1 MKILINITLKQTL
14 KMSEKS
20 FEKGLKLIMKN
31 LDSIIN
37 SITLTYI
44 EFEDLLL
51 EQDEY
56 PIGYFVQDEFEIIGA
71 FKQLPDVSF
80 YTCYIF
86 ASKKKGDEWI
96 LRNDQPVDYED
107 DEWSCDVCGDILEDE
122 TLSVRLTEMYGIY
135 TICESCK
142 TSRTEDIKV
151 DYTYNFKLTDDE
163 MYRFGFNTYNPP
175 CLKFFVE
182 AFDFMILKCI
192 NICNSKEFEWD
203 MYNYYNYPKKQ
214 ISNDGTISYCIGFD
228 MLHNYYGPA
237 IKRLNGSEEY
247 FEEGQYHRIEG
258 PAFINQNGLERW
270 YIYGELHSQYDNP
283 CCTYP
288 DGSMEWR
295 YAGKY
300 HRTGDKPALIN
311 SDGTN
316 YYYNHGLLHRNGDNP
331 SIVYENGDIHYYK
344 YGEPHREG
352 DNPSS
357 IFSNGTLEYCKNGK
371 LHREGDLPSIIR
383 DDGRLQFYK
392 NGRFH
397 RDGDLPAIEFPGG
410 AKLYCKNGYLHREG
424 DKPAVINP
432 DPEDTREIF
441 MKIKDEEEPVRFAYN
456 YEYWVY
462 GRRHRKHGLPA
473 VYHKDGKI
481 EKYYVNG
488 EKHNLYG
495 CSVKD
500 KFKGYN
506 EFWVDDVLVS
516 NRQFEILQKRFFKTL
531 KEERKLLVEY
541 WCKWFEWLMDMSEDA
556 KDPKTGIIRGVKYFD
571 KRILDLDIC
580 FNDLDTPDKF
590 NMKLN
595 DLNYTRD

>member
-1 MKILINITLKQTL
+1 
-14 KMSEKS
+14 MSEKS
-20 FEKGLKLIMKN
+20 FEKGLNLILKN

-56 PIGYFVQDEFEIIGA
+56 PIGYFVQDDFEIIGA
-71 FKQLPDVSF
+71 FKQQPDVSF

-86 ASKKKGDEWI
+86 ASKKKGERWI
-96 LRNDQPVDYED
+96 LRNDQPIDYED
-107 DEWSCDVCGDILEDE
+107 DEWSCDVCGNVLEGE
-122 TLSVRLTEMYGIY
+122 QNVSVRATEMYGIY
-135 TICESCK
+135 AICESCK
-142 TSRTEDIKV
+142 TSRTQDIKV
-151 DYTYNFKLTDDE
+151 DYTYKFKLTDE
-163 MYRFGFNTYNPP
+163 MYRFGFNTYSPEF
-175 CLKFFVE
+175 LMFFVE
-182 AFDFMILKCI
+182 AFDFMTIKCI
-192 NICNSKEFEWD
+192 SIYDSKEFEWD
-203 MYNYYNYPKKQ
+203 VYNYYNYPKKQ
-214 ISNDGTISYCIGFD
+214 ISNDGTISYYIGFD

-247 FEEGQYHRIEG
+247 FEEGQYHRIGG
-258 PAFINQNGLERW
+258 PAFKDQNGFERW
-270 YIYGELHSQYDNP
+270 YIYGELHSQYDKP

-311 SDGTN
+311 SDGTK
-316 YYYNHGLLHRNGDNP
+316 YYNHGLLHRDGDNP
-331 SIVYENGDIHYYK
+331 SIIYENGDIHYHK

-371 LHREGDLPSIIR
+371 FHREGDLPAIIR
-383 DDGRLQFYK
+383 GDGRLQFYK

-410 AKLYCKNGYLHREG
+410 AKFYCKNGYLHRDG

-432 DPEDTREIF
+432 NPEDTNEVF
-441 MKIKDEEEPVRFAYN
+441 MEVKDQEELIGFSYN
-456 YEYWVY
+456 FEYWVD
-462 GRRHRKHGLPA
+462 GKRHRKHGLPA
-473 VYHKDGKI
+473 VYHENGEI

-495 CSVKD
+495 SSIKI
-500 KFKGYN
+500 KPKNIFQGHS
-506 EFWVDDVLVS
+506 EFWVDGVLVS
-516 NRQFEILQKRFFKTL
+516 TLQFEILQKRFFKTL

-556 KDPKTGIIRGVKYFD
+556 IDPKTDKIRGVKYFD
-571 KRILDLDIC
+571 KRLLELGITFKPTLV
-580 FNDLDTPDKF
+580 
-590 NMKLN
+590 
-595 DLNYTRD
+595 